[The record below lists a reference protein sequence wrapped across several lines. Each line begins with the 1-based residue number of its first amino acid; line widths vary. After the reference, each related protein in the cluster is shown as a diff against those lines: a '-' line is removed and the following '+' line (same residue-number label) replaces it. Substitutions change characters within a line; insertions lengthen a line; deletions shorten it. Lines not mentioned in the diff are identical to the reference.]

1 MAERQFSKLDCTRS
15 YASRAIRTNL
25 HRHSSLRELIMVSN
39 AAQSKSRK
47 TPIYGGEF
55 TGVLNEKMWRKI
67 MAKHFNH
74 EAFTR
79 KSRREFLKSVG
90 ER

>member
-1 MAERQFSKLDCTRS
+1 
-15 YASRAIRTNL
+15 
-25 HRHSSLRELIMVSN
+25 MVSN